1 VFRVVEQTSH
11 AFFTIVGWVM
21 KLAPLGAFGA
31 MAYIIGQYGIGSL
44 SSYGM
49 LIACCY
55 LAAVLFIGVLAAI
68 SWFFAGINLWMFL
81 RYIKDEMFLALGTA
95 STEVVLPRIMVK
107 LTNAGCSRA
116 TTGWW
121 SPPGTRSTWTARP
134 STCPS
139 ACSSWP
145 RPSASTSAWAS
156 SSPPCWC

>member
-1 VFRVVEQTSH
+1 
-11 AFFTIVGWVM
+11 
-21 KLAPLGAFGA
+21 
-31 MAYIIGQYGIGSL
+31 
-44 SSYGM
+44 M

-68 SWFFAGINLWMFL
+68 SWFFAGIHLWMFL

-95 STEVVLPRIMVK
+95 SAEVVLPRIMVK